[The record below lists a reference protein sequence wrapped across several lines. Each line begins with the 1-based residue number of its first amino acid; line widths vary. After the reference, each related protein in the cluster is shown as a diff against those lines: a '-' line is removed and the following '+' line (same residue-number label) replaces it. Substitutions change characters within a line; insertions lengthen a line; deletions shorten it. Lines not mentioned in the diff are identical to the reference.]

1 MLPRIDILLLSS
13 CFDRLCVIVTRCNS
27 LSCPI
32 FSFAGKSRQHI
43 KVIHMCKQQVKG
55 KFMEVASYGTLVLSS
70 LDHFPHPPRR
80 QLSIGRV
87 RVYLPFRPFGAHNKH
102 KNIRAARI
110 KPGTR
115 IAGPQLLVVLQPL
128 YGSLKNEHRPVFAF
142 PWIRKVTSNFTSY
155 FAK

>member
-1 MLPRIDILLLSS
+1 MLPRIDI
-13 CFDRLCVIVTRCNS
+13 FDRLCVSVTRCNS

-80 QLSIGRV
+80 QISIGRV
-87 RVYLPFRPFGAHNKH
+87 RVYLPFRSFGVHNKH

-115 IAGPQLLVVLQPL
+115 IAGPQLLVVPQPL
-128 YGSLKNEHRPVFAF
+128 YGSLNNEHRPVFAF
-142 PWIRKVTSNFTSY
+142 PWIRTVTSNFTSY